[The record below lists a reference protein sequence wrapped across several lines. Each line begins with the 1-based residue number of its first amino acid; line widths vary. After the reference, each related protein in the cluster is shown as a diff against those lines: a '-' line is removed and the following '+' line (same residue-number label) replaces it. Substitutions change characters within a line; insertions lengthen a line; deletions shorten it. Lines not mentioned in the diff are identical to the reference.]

1 MKTAKCSKVELLFM
15 EAFWPELSPHI
26 PIRPVVKKS
35 CVAFKSVLESLNTL
49 RLQMLFDVEN

>member
-1 MKTAKCSKVELLFM
+1 M